1 MSLTVARVI
10 ASDAPPT
17 TEIPLSMLLQGPGP
31 GPATA
36 KWLIRTLA
44 PLLIST
50 MFRNPWLSGTSTAG
64 AEIVL
69 APEPVPVRVR
79 SFAIDTCS
87 T

>member
-1 MSLTVARVI
+1 MPAPTPKPLLQSLLGALSRMSLTAARVM
-10 ASDAPPT
+10 ASDAPSM

-50 MFRNPWLSGTSTAG
+50 MFRNPWLSGTSTW
-64 AEIVL
+64 
-69 APEPVPVRVR
+69 
-79 SFAIDTCS
+79 
-87 T
+87 